1 MINFAIKNL
10 LTRKSKFLITAIAIM
25 VSTLIIMF
33 SYNLARQLN
42 DGIISTASYYDV
54 VVGADASSTDLVMST
69 MFFTGTATETIGEEI
84 YDELK
89 NNKDVKEVI
98 PFATGDNY
106 MGGLIV
112 GTESSFLREKIF
124 ESGNNFS
131 KAFEIVLGHN
141 VAEKNGLKIGDKI
154 IGSHGV
160 AESSHSHE
168 NNPYTVVGIL
178 QKTYTAYDNT
188 LFTKTDSVWETH
200 ENHEEHDDHEEY
212 DDQEEHEN
220 HEEHEH
226 KHEYTAILVK
236 TKNPSEALNLMS
248 ELNKKAGILAVN
260 PSTVLRELLENI
272 DFVKNIVY
280 VLCAVIGI
288 MSFVIIYMIN
298 LMVMQDVKK
307 DVLLMRLLGL
317 QRKNISKIILLQNGV
332 ISILG
337 VFVAFLLTRISL
349 ILVNNITASMGIVMN
364 YTKIYVQEY
373 LIMIVVIII
382 SLIPAL
388 ISLWRMFERS
398 LEDEK

>member
-200 ENHEEHDDHEEY
+200 ENHEEHED
-212 DDQEEHEN
+212 

>member
-25 VSTLIIMF
+25 VSTLIVMF

-200 ENHEEHDDHEEY
+200 ENHEEHDD
-212 DDQEEHEN
+212 

>member
-212 DDQEEHEN
+212 DDQEEHED

>member
-200 ENHEEHDDHEEY
+200 ENHEEHDDHEE
-212 DDQEEHEN
+212 
-220 HEEHEH
+220 HEH

>member
-10 LTRKSKFLITAIAIM
+10 LTRKSKFLITTIAIII
-25 VSTLIIMF
+25 STLIIMF

-54 VVGADASSTDLVMST
+54 VVGADTSSTDLVMST
-69 MFFTGTATETIGEEI
+69 MFFTGTATTTIDEEI

-112 GTESSFLREKIF
+112 GTESSFLREKNF

-141 VAEKNGLKIGDKI
+141 VAEKNGLKVGDKI

-200 ENHEEHDDHEEY
+200 EEHEEHEENEEHEEHD
-212 DDQEEHEN
+212 
-220 HEEHEH
+220 EHEH

-236 TKNPSEALNLMS
+236 TKNPSEALNLMN
-248 ELNKKAGILAVN
+248 ELNKKVGILAVN

-280 VLCAVIGI
+280 VLCAVIGV

-317 QRKNISKIILLQNGV
+317 QRKNISKIILFQNGV

-349 ILVNNITASMGIVMN
+349 ILVNNITTSMGIVMN
-364 YTKIYVQEY
+364 YTKVYVQEY

>member
-212 DDQEEHEN
+212 DDQEEHED

-364 YTKIYVQEY
+364 HTKIYVQEY

>member
-10 LTRKSKFLITAIAIM
+10 LTRKSKFLITTIAIII
-25 VSTLIIMF
+25 STLIIMF

-54 VVGADASSTDLVMST
+54 VVGADTSSTDLVMST
-69 MFFTGTATETIGEEI
+69 MFFTGTATTTIDEEI

-112 GTESSFLREKIF
+112 GTESSFLREKNF

-141 VAEKNGLKIGDKI
+141 VAEKNGLKVGDKI

-200 ENHEEHDDHEEY
+200 EEHEEHEENEEHEEHD
-212 DDQEEHEN
+212 
-220 HEEHEH
+220 EHEH

-236 TKNPSEALNLMS
+236 TKNPSEALNLMN
-248 ELNKKAGILAVN
+248 ELNKKVGILAVN

-280 VLCAVIGI
+280 VLCAVIGV

-349 ILVNNITASMGIVMN
+349 ILVNNITTSMGIVMN
-364 YTKIYVQEY
+364 YTKVYVQEY

>member
-1 MINFAIKNL
+1 M
-10 LTRKSKFLITAIAIM
+10 
-25 VSTLIIMF
+25 
-33 SYNLARQLN
+33 
-42 DGIISTASYYDV
+42 
-54 VVGADASSTDLVMST
+54 
-69 MFFTGTATETIGEEI
+69 
-84 YDELK
+84 
-89 NNKDVKEVI
+89 
-98 PFATGDNY
+98 
-106 MGGLIV
+106 
-112 GTESSFLREKIF
+112 
-124 ESGNNFS
+124 
-131 KAFEIVLGHN
+131 
-141 VAEKNGLKIGDKI
+141 AEKNGLKIGDKI

-212 DDQEEHEN
+212 DDQEEHED

-298 LMVMQDVKK
+298 LVVMQDVKK

>member
-10 LTRKSKFLITAIAIM
+10 LTRKSKFLMTTIAIII
-25 VSTLIIMF
+25 STLIIMF

-54 VVGADASSTDLVMST
+54 VVGADTSSTDLVMST
-69 MFFTGTATETIGEEI
+69 MFFTGTATETIDEEI

-200 ENHEEHDDHEEY
+200 ENHEEHDD
-212 DDQEEHEN
+212 QEEHED

-280 VLCAVIGI
+280 VLCAVIGA

-382 SLIPAL
+382 SLIPTL
-388 ISLWRMFERS
+388 ISLWKMFERS

>member
-10 LTRKSKFLITAIAIM
+10 LTRKSKFLITAIAIII
-25 VSTLIIMF
+25 STLIIMF

-54 VVGADASSTDLVMST
+54 VVGADTSSTDLVMST
-69 MFFTGTATETIGEEI
+69 MFFTGTATTTIDEEI

-200 ENHEEHDDHEEY
+200 EE
-212 DDQEEHEN
+212 
-220 HEEHEH
+220 HEEHEENEEH
-226 KHEYTAILVK
+226 EHEHEYTAILVK
-236 TKNPSEALNLMS
+236 TRTPSEALNLMN
-248 ELNKKAGILAVN
+248 ELNKRAGILAVN

-280 VLCAVIGI
+280 VLCTVIGI
-288 MSFVIIYMIN
+288 MSFIIIYMIN

-317 QRKNISKIILLQNGV
+317 QRKNISKIILFQNGV
-332 ISILG
+332 ISIFS
-337 VFVAFLLTRISL
+337 VFVAFLFTRISL
-349 ILVNNITASMGIVMN
+349 ILVNNITTSMGIVMN
-364 YTKIYVQEY
+364 YTKVYVQEY

-382 SLIPAL
+382 SLIPAF
-388 ISLWRMFERS
+388 ISLWKMFERS

>member
-1 MINFAIKNL
+1 
-10 LTRKSKFLITAIAIM
+10 
-25 VSTLIIMF
+25 
-33 SYNLARQLN
+33 
-42 DGIISTASYYDV
+42 
-54 VVGADASSTDLVMST
+54 

-112 GTESSFLREKIF
+112 GTESSFLREKNF

-200 ENHEEHDDHEEY
+200 ENHEEHDDHEE
-212 DDQEEHEN
+212 
-220 HEEHEH
+220 HEH

-298 LMVMQDVKK
+298 LVVMQDVKK

>member
-131 KAFEIVLGHN
+131 KAFEIVIGHN

-212 DDQEEHEN
+212 DDQEEHED

-337 VFVAFLLTRISL
+337 VFVAFILTRISL

>member
-131 KAFEIVLGHN
+131 KAFEIVIGHN
-141 VAEKNGLKIGDKI
+141 VAEKNGLQIGDKI

-212 DDQEEHEN
+212 DDQEEHED

-337 VFVAFLLTRISL
+337 VFVAFILTRISL

>member
-25 VSTLIIMF
+25 VSRLIIMF

-212 DDQEEHEN
+212 DDQEEHED

>member
-54 VVGADASSTDLVMST
+54 VVGSDASSTDLVMST

-212 DDQEEHEN
+212 DDQEEHED

>member
-212 DDQEEHEN
+212 DDQEEHED

-398 LEDEK
+398 LEDGK

>member
-212 DDQEEHEN
+212 DDQEEHED

-337 VFVAFLLTRISL
+337 VFVAFILTRISL

>member
-1 MINFAIKNL
+1 MTNFAIKNL

-212 DDQEEHEN
+212 DDQEEHED

>member
-212 DDQEEHEN
+212 DDQEEHED

-226 KHEYTAILVK
+226 KHEYTAIIVK

>member
-54 VVGADASSTDLVMST
+54 VVGADASATDLVMST

-124 ESGNNFS
+124 ESGNDFS

-200 ENHEEHDDHEEY
+200 ENHEEHED
-212 DDQEEHEN
+212 

>member
-212 DDQEEHEN
+212 DDQEEHED

-298 LMVMQDVKK
+298 LVVMQDVKK

>member
-10 LTRKSKFLITAIAIM
+10 LTRKSKFLITTIAIII
-25 VSTLIIMF
+25 STLIIMF

-54 VVGADASSTDLVMST
+54 VVGADTSSTDLVMST

-112 GTESSFLREKIF
+112 GTESSFLREKNF

-200 ENHEEHDDHEEY
+200 EEHEEHEENEEHEEHD
-212 DDQEEHEN
+212 
-220 HEEHEH
+220 EHEH

-236 TKNPSEALNLMS
+236 TKNPSEALNLMN
-248 ELNKKAGILAVN
+248 ELNKKVGILAVN

-280 VLCAVIGI
+280 VLCAVIGV

-317 QRKNISKIILLQNGV
+317 QRKNISKIILFQNGV

-349 ILVNNITASMGIVMN
+349 ILVNNITTSMGIVMN
-364 YTKIYVQEY
+364 YTKVYVQEY

-382 SLIPAL
+382 SLIPAF
-388 ISLWRMFERS
+388 ISLWKMFERS

>member
-10 LTRKSKFLITAIAIM
+10 LTRKSKFLITTIAIII
-25 VSTLIIMF
+25 STLIIMF

-54 VVGADASSTDLVMST
+54 VVGADTSSTDLVMST
-69 MFFTGTATETIGEEI
+69 MFFTGTATTTIDEEI

-112 GTESSFLREKIF
+112 GTESSFLREKNF

-200 ENHEEHDDHEEY
+200 EEHEEHEENEEHEEHD
-212 DDQEEHEN
+212 
-220 HEEHEH
+220 EHEH

-236 TKNPSEALNLMS
+236 TKNPSEALNLMN
-248 ELNKKAGILAVN
+248 ELNKKVGILAVN

-280 VLCAVIGI
+280 VLCAVIGV

-317 QRKNISKIILLQNGV
+317 QRKNISKIILFQNGV

-349 ILVNNITASMGIVMN
+349 ILVNNITTSMGIVMN
-364 YTKIYVQEY
+364 YTKVYVQEY

>member
-1 MINFAIKNL
+1 MNI
-10 LTRKSKFLITAIAIM
+10 
-25 VSTLIIMF
+25 
-33 SYNLARQLN
+33 SY
-42 DGIISTASYYDV
+42 I
-54 VVGADASSTDLVMST
+54 
-69 MFFTGTATETIGEEI
+69 
-84 YDELK
+84 
-89 NNKDVKEVI
+89 KEVI

-212 DDQEEHEN
+212 DDQEEHED